1 MNGKIEGVN
10 SKIEGVNSKIE
21 GVKFTINA
29 VLVGVTIII
38 AFFGLPHVAR
48 ILGKREREYASQDR
62 AQPPIREIIRVENGY
77 RDEAKMQ
84 ANAIDRA
91 EIQGYDRESPQRK
104 RRKPQSQ
111 LTL

>member
-1 MNGKIEGVN
+1 MKLELNARIDTLEAELGGKIEAQSGKIEGMNGKIEGVN

-48 ILGKREREYASQDR
+48 ILGKREREYASQ
-62 AQPPIREIIRVENGY
+62 E
-77 RDEAKMQ
+77 
-84 ANAIDRA
+84 
-91 EIQGYDRESPQRK
+91 
-104 RRKPQSQ
+104 QSWAAAY
-111 LTL
+111 